1 MQQVTAHITVI
12 AQGAARAPDAG
23 VGGHGAPQAG
33 ADALPEAQGF
43 AQMLAAQIGAKPL
56 PEAAPAAVANPAK
69 VLVDSVK
76 NAVALAK
83 QDESGE
89 APRDAVIQQVLDTA
103 ANLPLPQ
110 LIQQLLPQARAEHV
124 ARCCDLPAEVP
135 NIKSDLPLELQSLVQ
150 AQTKP
155 QTTIAVTPANPDAE
169 AAKFAGVQQLVHETE
184 GLVNEEAVKPESM
197 PVATAAVTNRAEPAQ
212 VHANNQ
218 VRVDVPVGEKGWDQA
233 VAQRVVWLA
242 TNNQQTAQLHV
253 TPPNLGPVEI
263 RITINNDQAS
273 AIFVSPHAN
282 VREALESALPR
293 LREMFAD
300 SGLTLG
306 NVNVASE
313 QQRQQAQHGQNKGRG
328 RGGNPEGDVGM
339 EIEGVEG
346 VRQGVATI
354 RTGPEGL
361 VDLYA

>member
-12 AQGAARAPDAG
+12 AQGAVRAPDTG
-23 VGGHGAPQAG
+23 TGPQAG
-33 ADALPEAQGF
+33 TDTLPAGQGF
-43 AQMLAAQIGAKPL
+43 AHMLAAQIGVKPL
-56 PEAAPAAVANPAK
+56 PDAPPPALANPVK

-76 NAVALAK
+76 NVVAEAR
-83 QDESGE
+83 QAAIGE
-89 APRDAVIQQVLDTA
+89 VPNEPALQQVLDA
-103 ANLPLPQ
+103 SANLPLPQ
-110 LIQQLLPQARAEHV
+110 LIQQLLPQARVEHAAAQPADTPRAE
-124 ARCCDLPAEVP
+124 PG
-135 NIKSDLPLELQSLVQ
+135 LPLELQSLVQ
-150 AQTKP
+150 AQPKTQP
-155 QTTIAVTPANPDAE
+155 TLAVTPATPEAE
-169 AAKFAGVQQLVHETE
+169 AAKFAGVQQMVRETE
-184 GLVNEEAVKPESM
+184 GMTGEAAVKPETM
-197 PVATAAVTNRAEPAQ
+197 PVATAAITHRAEPAQ
-212 VHANNQ
+212 VQANNQ

-263 RITINNDQAS
+263 RITITNDQAS

-313 QQRQQAQHGQNKGRG
+313 QQRQQAQNGQGQGRG
-328 RGGNPEGDVGM
+328 RGGKPEEAIG
-339 EIEGVEG
+339 EIEGVSG